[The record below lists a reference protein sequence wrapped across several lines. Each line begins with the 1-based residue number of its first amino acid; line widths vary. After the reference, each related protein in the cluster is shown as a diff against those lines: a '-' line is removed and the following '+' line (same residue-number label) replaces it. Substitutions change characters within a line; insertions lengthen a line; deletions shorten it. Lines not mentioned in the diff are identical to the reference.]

1 MPEIAY
7 VNKNISDRLLATIV
21 IANRIIAEYI
31 EAGYR
36 LTLRQL
42 YYQFVARG
50 LFPDDRRFSWTGRKW
65 VRDPEGTK
73 NADPNYKWLGSL
85 INNGRLAGL
94 IDWNAI
100 EDRTRAMKKN
110 SHWSG
115 PADIMDST
123 VSSYGID
130 LWRGQAKRVEVWVE
144 KEALAGVVERPSSNV
159 DVPWFCCRG
168 YVSQSAMWR
177 AAMRLCRWERD
188 GAETVVIHLGDHD
201 PSGVDM
207 SRDIEKRLHTF
218 GTDTTVERIALNMD
232 QIEELNPPSD
242 PAKLTDSRA
251 ADYIER
257 FGYESWE
264 LDALDPAYLD
274 DLISRAVEI
283 HLDREMYDERVERQE
298 KERGRLE
305 IVAQDF
311 RMQDDESGDED

>member
-1 MPEIAY
+1 MPKIAY
-7 VNKNISDRLLATIV
+7 EEKRISDRLLVMIV
-21 IANRIIAEYI
+21 IANRIIKEYI

-50 LFPDDRRFSWTGRKW
+50 LFPDDRRWTWTGTKW
-65 VRDPEGTK
+65 KKDLEGTK

-94 IDWNAI
+94 IDWTAI
-100 EDRTRAMKKN
+100 EDRTRAMKEN
-110 SHWSG
+110 SHWNS
-115 PADIMDST
+115 PADIVDSAAT
-123 VSSYGID
+123 SYGID
-130 LWRGQAKRVEVWVE
+130 LWEGQSKRVEVWVE
-144 KEALAGVVERPSSNV
+144 KEALAGVVERPSSKI

-177 AAMRLCRWERD
+177 AAMRLCAWERQ

-207 SRDIEKRLHTF
+207 SRDIEDRLRLF
-218 GTDTTVERIALNMD
+218 GADTTVERIALNVD

-242 PAKLTDSRA
+242 PAKLSDSRA
-251 ADYIER
+251 ADYIAR
-257 FGYESWE
+257 YGDKSWE

-274 DLISRAVEI
+274 NLISQAIEI
-283 HLDREMYDERVERQE
+283 HVDREMYEDRIERQE
-298 KERGRLE
+298 EERTRLE
-305 IVAQDF
+305 KVAEDF
-311 RMQDDESGDED
+311 RESDEVESED